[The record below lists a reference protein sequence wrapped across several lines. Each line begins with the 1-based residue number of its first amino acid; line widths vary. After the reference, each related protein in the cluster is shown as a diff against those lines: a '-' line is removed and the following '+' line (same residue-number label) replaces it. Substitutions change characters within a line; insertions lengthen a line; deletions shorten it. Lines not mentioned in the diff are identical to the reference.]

1 MTGAREVTV
10 ACCQLAPVFGDVEA
24 NRALLAEAVA
34 AAASDG
40 AGVVVLPEL
49 ANTGYMFESLDEAR
63 SVAEPV
69 DGPTVRE
76 WRALANAHGVLIAGG
91 LAENAGTGTLHNSAV
106 LVDGSGVLARYRKA
120 HLWDREPEW
129 FEPGSEPPPVV
140 DTEVGRV
147 GLLVC
152 YDLEFPEWTRTIGL
166 SSADLVC
173 VPVNWPLLP
182 RPDGERPI
190 EMTNAQAAAYTNGM
204 FVAVCDR
211 AGRERGCDWVGG
223 SVVIGP
229 DGYPLTPLALGTPAT
244 VAAHVDLSA
253 AESKAVGERNDL
265 HADRRP
271 HLYRRVVQTQPTG
284 RIY

>member
-1 MTGAREVTV
+1 MTGARNVTV
-10 ACCQLAPVFGDVEA
+10 ACCQLAPVFGDVET

-34 AAASDG
+34 AAAGDG

-76 WRALANAHGVLIAGG
+76 WRALAKAHGVLIAGG
-91 LAENAGTGTLHNSAV
+91 FAEDAGAGALHNSAV

-129 FEPGSEPPPVV
+129 FTPGAQPPPVV
-140 DTEVGRV
+140 DTEFGRI

-166 SSADLVC
+166 SSAELVC
-173 VPVNWPLLP
+173 APVNWPLLT

-190 EMTNAQAAAYTNGM
+190 EVTNAQAAAYTNGM

-211 AGRERGCDWVGG
+211 TGRERGCDWVGG
-223 SVVIGP
+223 SVVIGQ
-229 DGYPLTPLALGTPAT
+229 DGYPLTPLALGTPTT
-244 VAAHVDLSA
+244 VAARVDLSA
-253 AESKAVGERNDL
+253 AASKSLGERNDV
-265 HADRRP
+265 HGDRRP
-271 HLYRRVVQTQPTG
+271 DLYHRVTDQ
-284 RIY
+284 I